1 VADVAEDDDQEVDES
16 YDFDGVRA
24 KLEAFSLEQQQ
35 LRGSVLVDDDDQGC
49 LQV

>member
-49 LQV
+49 HQV